1 MLVLYV
7 TVKVRPTQTSHI
19 TVLIGAIVPQQKHGI
34 FKDLIVLILD
44 TEIFVCPGEILLLE
58 LLEFPYRIIREYH
71 KIRFGLL

>member
-44 TEIFVCPGEILLLE
+44 TEIFVCPGEILLL
-58 LLEFPYRIIREYH
+58 
-71 KIRFGLL
+71 